1 MKEFTG
7 RVAVITGAASGIG
20 RALAHR
26 FGAEGMKL
34 VLADVEIASL
44 LETEA
49 ELKARGFETRSV
61 QTDVSKAEEVEQLAN
76 VTVSEFGGVHV
87 LCNNAGV
94 FAAGVSWL
102 SPLADWEWVLGVN
115 FWGVLHGLRSF
126 LPLML
131 AQETD
136 GHIVNTASVSGL
148 TSAPYAS
155 PYQVSKH
162 AVVTLS
168 ESLYHELKFRGA
180 RVKVSVLCPGPVQTQ
195 IGHSERN
202 RPSSSAPER
211 KTPEQELTEK
221 ALQDTVRTGL
231 APERVAE
238 QVLDAIRNE
247 RVYILTDP
255 AWKQP
260 IQARLEDILNERDPS
275 LLVTPG

>member
-1 MKEFTG
+1 
-7 RVAVITGAASGIG
+7 
-20 RALAHR
+20 
-26 FGAEGMKL
+26 MKL